1 VGEWAKDW
9 DLGDAEG
16 EDWVGRARSMRES
29 LVQLGSE
36 SGDVGFF
43 SKDE

>member
-1 VGEWAKDW
+1 LEPAMKERAVKMRQRLL
-9 DLGDAEG
+9 DLGS
-16 EDWVGRARSMRES
+16 R
-29 LVQLGSE
+29 